1 MDGVHHRRRDARGRV
16 ARIGPVLDLVQGAHD
31 YPPPIR
37 KLLAEALVLAALMG
51 SLLKDQDSQL
61 TMQAQTEAGIVDML
75 VCDYRGGELR
85 GYVRH
90 DAERLAECAR
100 AHPGEPTLK
109 ELFGRVIWPSPS
121 IWR

>member
-1 MDGVHHRRRDARGRV
+1 MITRRPSA
-16 ARIGPVLDLVQGAHD
+16 
-31 YPPPIR
+31 
-37 KLLAEALVLAALMG
+37 LLAEALVLAALMG

-90 DAERLAECAR
+90 DAEGWPNAPAR
-100 AHPGEPTLK
+100 TPA
-109 ELFGRVIWPSPS
+109 SP
-121 IWR
+121 R